1 VQQLPASLPAG
12 RCRSEPPLEFRAI
25 ARNVTD
31 GRYYYLIHNRDSI
44 FSAELDASV
53 GSFGLRVQKTP
64 VVRKY

>member
-1 VQQLPASLPAG
+1 MRVEGG
-12 RCRSEPPLEFRAI
+12 RRA
-25 ARNVTD
+25 AEALGVDR
-31 GRYYYLIHNRDSI
+31 RYYYLTHDRDSI

>member
-1 VQQLPASLPAG
+1 MLREALGVD
-12 RCRSEPPLEFRAI
+12 RR
-25 ARNVTD
+25 D
-31 GRYYYLIHNRDSI
+31 YYLIHDRDSI